1 MFRKSFI
8 ILSLSIFFLACS
20 KDRMSETVEMDQQLE
35 KLIQQASP
43 DGTTEFYILPDENDL
58 ESIPQDEKNK
68 LTIDRVELGKML
80 FYETGFGMAAVRDAG
95 MGTFACATCHF
106 PEAGFKPGN
115 FQGIADGGMGFGIN
129 GEDRRRHPDYIES
142 ELDVQSA
149 RPLTM
154 VNVAFVQN
162 TFWNGQFGALHA
174 NEGTEHLWEGDEALE
189 RNAWGFEA
197 IETQNF
203 EGLEVHRYNINEELI
218 DRYGYREMFDAAY
231 PDLDEDLRYSNY
243 GGSLA
248 ISAFIRT
255 IISNEAPFQDWL
267 KGNRTAMSADEKAG
281 AILFFSKANCSN
293 CHYNQN
299 LGSLEFHALGVQDMD
314 QIPSYNAFPSDKRN
328 LGRGGF
334 TLREEDNFKFK
345 VPGLYNIKDTPFYFH
360 GSSKRSLADVID
372 YKAVAVSE
380 NPRVNNDRL
389 SEKFLPLD
397 LTEVE
402 KAQLISFLEKS
413 LTDPELV
420 RYGVDSVLS
429 GFCFPN
435 NDSQS
440 RVDLGCN

>member
-1 MFRKSFI
+1 
-8 ILSLSIFFLACS
+8 
-20 KDRMSETVEMDQQLE
+20 
-35 KLIQQASP
+35 
-43 DGTTEFYILPDENDL
+43 
-58 ESIPQDEKNK
+58 
-68 LTIDRVELGKML
+68 
-80 FYETGFGMAAVRDAG
+80 
-95 MGTFACATCHF
+95 
-106 PEAGFKPGN
+106 
-115 FQGIADGGMGFGIN
+115 
-129 GEDRRRHPDYIES
+129 
-142 ELDVQSA
+142 
-149 RPLTM
+149 
-154 VNVAFVQN
+154 
-162 TFWNGQFGALHA
+162 
-174 NEGTEHLWEGDEALE
+174 
-189 RNAWGFEA
+189 
-197 IETQNF
+197 
-203 EGLEVHRYNINEELI
+203 
-218 DRYGYREMFDAAY
+218 
-231 PDLDEDLRYSNY
+231 
-243 GGSLA
+243 
-248 ISAFIRT
+248 
-255 IISNEAPFQDWL
+255 
-267 KGNRTAMSADEKAG
+267 
-281 AILFFSKANCSN
+281 
-293 CHYNQN
+293 
-299 LGSLEFHALGVQDMD
+299 MD

-372 YKAVAVSE
+372 YKAEAVSE